1 MITLN
6 YTLSNQQASRIKGT
20 WQSEIGS
27 GEFNVRVVLKEGLVD
42 VEATETR
49 IINFLKRITEI

>member
-20 WQSEIGS
+20 WQSETGS
-27 GEFNVRVVLKEGLVD
+27 GEFNVRAVLKEGLVD

-49 IINFLKRITEI
+49 IISFLKRITEI